1 MNLFFPL
8 FIAGLVTSVHCVA
21 MCGTMVVTYGINAN
35 PTDSWF
41 KRLLPHLAY
50 QGAKVLSYMAVG
62 LVLGGV
68 GSLLNLGGIR
78 GWVTIVAGAFMIAIG
93 FSMTTVGKSVRRYLP
108 QAPAFYVKALG
119 SLRRKAKSDVA
130 DGKTSLSTP
139 ITFGLMTGLM
149 PCAPLQAAQLAA
161 AGAGSPAAG
170 AIAMLG
176 FALGTLPLM
185 LVFGAVSSKLGE
197 RFKKNMAVVGA
208 IVILVL
214 GGVMLDRGATL
225 LGFPLNSS
233 AVKMAFAGEKSTTLG
248 DYRVADDGV
257 VEVDLVIDNSRF
269 SPQSLAIP
277 ENRPVR
283 IRVDRRE
290 SNGCSAQLAIPQLD
304 VFANLADNAVTF
316 VDVPASAAGT
326 YTLTCGMGMMSGQ
339 LIVYSEQDGAPAASA
354 AAPLADVSSS
364 GGASCACCG
373 GGSAPVEPIEGTAVA
388 EGGVQ
393 RITIDLSKGYYD
405 PNRIVLAAGVPTEL
419 TFGRGSG
426 CTSEVFSR
434 DLDFSADL
442 SNGPVTVKL
451 DALEPGE
458 YEFFCGMEM
467 VFGTVVV
474 R

>member
-1 MNLFFPL
+1 MTLFVPL
-8 FIAGLVTSVHCVA
+8 FIAGLVTSIHCVA
-21 MCGTMVVTYGINAN
+21 MCGTMVITYGINAN

-41 KRLLPHLAY
+41 RRLLPHLAY
-50 QGAKVLSYMAVG
+50 QGAKVVSYMAVG

-68 GSLLNLGGIR
+68 GSLLNLSGIR
-78 GWVTIVAGAFMIAIG
+78 GWVTIVAGAFMITIG
-93 FSMTTVGKSVRRYLP
+93 FSMTTLGKSVRRYLP

-119 SLRRKAKSDVA
+119 SLRRKAKSDA
-130 DGKTSLSTP
+130 AEGRASLTTP
-139 ITFGLMTGLM
+139 FTFGLMTGLM

-170 AIAMLG
+170 AVAMLG

-185 LVFGAVSSKLGE
+185 LVFGAASSKLGE

-233 AVKMAFAGEKSTTLG
+233 AVKMAFAGEKSTVLG

-257 VEVDLVIDNSRF
+257 VEVDLVIDNTRF

-277 ENRPVR
+277 ANRPVR

-290 SNGCSAQLAIPQLD
+290 ANGCSAQLAIPQLD
-304 VFANLADNAVTF
+304 VFVSLDDNAVTL

-339 LIVYSEQDGAPAASA
+339 LVVYSAQEGAPAVSA
-354 AAPLADVSSS
+354 EPGNDSSSS

-373 GGSAPVEPIEGTAVA
+373 GGSAPAEPIEEAAVI

-405 PNRIVLAAGVPTEL
+405 PNRIILAAGVPTEL

-426 CTSEVFSR
+426 CTSEVFSPE
-434 DLDFSADL
+434 LDFYADL
-442 SNGPVTVKL
+442 SRGPVTVKL

-458 YEFFCGMEM
+458 YEFSCGMEM